1 MVKNFNTKQN
11 SFNELLFFFVINI
24 CLIQS
29 VTSICNASN
38 CPPLRGLCSNNI
50 CVCED
55 GYTTI
60 NNNKI
65 KNDGI
70 FCNYILKS
78 RYIAF
83 LLEFFFPIGA
93 GHFYSG
99 KTILACIKL
108 GMFVVLII
116 SSILVLCCKS
126 KNRFNANPGAITL
139 TILILLCIL
148 GIFFMQ
154 IFDLIG
160 YAFGIYLDGNGV
172 EMS

>member
-1 MVKNFNTKQN
+1 MVVGGVSGIGRMV
-11 SFNELLFFFVINI
+11 SFYTGF
-24 CLIQS
+24 S
-29 VTSICNASN
+29 VTSVVTVINVILFVVGGLMLGKKFAASIAI
-38 CPPLRGLCSNNI
+38 G
-50 CVCED
+50 
-55 GYTTI
+55 
-60 NNNKI
+60 
-65 KNDGI
+65 
-70 FCNYILKS
+70 NYILKS